1 MAVLGLLIAFTFG
14 TSIAR
19 HEQRREAAVA
29 DANAIGDFYTTAALL
44 KEPTRTRLQAVIRQY
59 AQLRLDITRG
69 PTSKARLQSSLVQF
83 DRLQDQMTQL
93 VAQAVTDGT
102 PIAVSLTNTLNAVGS
117 NQAVRLSI
125 YRERLPTSV
134 VLLLFVCAITT
145 ALLFGREQGND
156 DRSDI
161 TGKLCFIIFVSF
173 AVYVTLDLNGPESG
187 SIRVSQEPIERLLTS
202 ILQ

>member
-1 MAVLGLLIAFTFG
+1 
-14 TSIAR
+14 
-19 HEQRREAAVA
+19 
-29 DANAIGDFYTTAALL
+29 
-44 KEPTRTRLQAVIRQY
+44 
-59 AQLRLDITRG
+59 
-69 PTSKARLQSSLVQF
+69 
-83 DRLQDQMTQL
+83 
-93 VAQAVTDGT
+93 
-102 PIAVSLTNTLNAVGS
+102 
-117 NQAVRLSI
+117 
-125 YRERLPTSV
+125 V

-161 TGKLCFIIFVSF
+161 TGKLCFIIFVSL